1 MNNKERTFI
10 PMNQRL
16 IVQPIIDEVT
26 KGGIILPGKKEDKP
40 SMGIILHEGAS
51 GIFSTGDKVL
61 FNQYTALKPE
71 QFPDILIVK
80 EEDIYL
86 KIVE

>member
-1 MNNKERTFI
+1 MSKEVFI

-16 IVQPIIDEVT
+16 IVQPIIDQVT

-40 SMGIILHEGAS
+40 SMGIILEEGAS
-51 GIFSTGDKVL
+51 GIFSKGDKVL

-86 KIVE
+86 KIVEK

>member
-16 IVQPIIDEVT
+16 IIKPIVEEVT
-26 KGGIILPGKKEDKP
+26 KAGIILTAKATDKP

-51 GIFSTGDKVL
+51 GVFSTGDKVL

-86 KIVE
+86 KIIE